1 MKSYKSTFILLLFVL
16 FGCWNSP
23 PPSFPEGEVV
33 GYKPVYLQDIDSDI
47 ELTGSQPVENPG
59 QIYLL
64 GDLLLLNDVGLG
76 IHIIDNTDPS
86 NPVNRG
92 FLKVTGS
99 ENMALKDGIVYVNQ
113 FSSLLAIDV
122 SDPENVQVISR
133 DNSVLFASEANSLV
147 PPQGG
152 YYFECPD
159 TNKGSIVGWQ
169 LTTIENPKCFKQ

>member
-1 MKSYKSTFILLLFVL
+1 MLFAL
-16 FGCWNSP
+16 SGCWDP
-23 PPSFPEGEVV
+23 PPPNFPEGEVV
-33 GYKPVYLQDIDSDI
+33 GYKPVYLQEVDDEIQ
-47 ELTGSQPVENPG
+47 LTGSRPVENPG

-64 GDLLLLNDVGLG
+64 GNLLLLNDVGLG
-76 IHIIDNTDPS
+76 IHIIDNSDPS

-92 FLKVTGS
+92 FLEVVGS
-99 ENMALKDGIVYVNQ
+99 DNMAIKDGIVYVNQ

-133 DNSVLFASEANSLV
+133 DNEVLLGSEANALV

-159 TNKGSIVGWQ
+159 NEKGTVVGWQ